1 MKREDEPYVN
11 PLLVDA
17 FGNKT
22 KRRTR
27 QQRSKSS
34 PSTHAKKQLSKK
46 SQGIASTPRADISD
60 RRRTL
65 TIIAA
70 LVIVGIVILWRPI
83 TDQITLASA
92 DPKMVQLANDAGM
105 SRKGEVLFL
114 RTKPQLDSDT
124 QILNDCP
131 ALAKAING
139 NGGILQGC
147 YDPVN
152 NRIYLRQMPSNLYN
166 LEVVTA
172 GEMVPSQNFYR

>member
-46 SQGIASTPRADISD
+46 SQGIASTPLADISD

-131 ALAKAING
+131 A
-139 NGGILQGC
+139 
-147 YDPVN
+147 
-152 NRIYLRQMPSNLYN
+152 
-166 LEVVTA
+166 
-172 GEMVPSQNFYR
+172 